1 MNTKTGLYG
10 IGLAL
15 ALALMGGCASQPKL
29 TQDQIMSQFPQVASL
44 DAALKSARTK
54 GSEMLAPES
63 YASANKSLETAIEA
77 AENNND
83 KEAEAEAAKG
93 LKIVNKLNRDTES
106 SREILSEV
114 MAARDRAYAAGVA
127 TLQKEKI
134 VALDADL
141 KKTATLVEDGK
152 VEKAKQT
159 RPGLMAAY
167 QQLELASLK
176 QGTVNLAKSAIA
188 NAKDQDADKYA
199 PVTLKRAEE
208 QMALATTILDADR
221 SQTEKAEIHA
231 KKAKWYADQSAGITE
246 TVKDFDRRDFTMED
260 VVLWHQQ
267 QLTVVNEPLGV
278 VLPFNQ
284 STDKAVNTL
293 RTAVSDLV
301 KDRAQLKASGE
312 KVGQQLAMTE
322 KERQAAIKK
331 EREDQQKFDM
341 VQAMFTA
348 DEANVYRQRQDVLI
362 SAHGFQFPSGQSEI
376 QTINFPLMNKITR
389 AIRNFPNA
397 RIEVLGHTDSLGDDV
412 RNQVLSNARAQKV
425 AKFLVELGGVSPDKV
440 MARGYG
446 ESRPVAT
453 NETREGRAENRRV
466 EIKIVNE

>member
-1 MNTKTGLYG
+1 MKTTTGLYG

-63 YASANKSLETAIEA
+63 YASANKSLKAAMDA

-127 TLQKEKI
+127 SLQKEKI

-159 RPGLMAAY
+159 RPSLIAAY

-188 NAKDQDADKYA
+188 NAKEQDADKYA

-278 VLPFNQ
+278 ELPFNQ

-322 KERQAAIKK
+322 KDRQAAIKK
-331 EREDQQKFDM
+331 EREDQQRFDM
-341 VQAMFTA
+341 VQAMFTV

-389 AIRNFPNA
+389 AIRIFPNA
-397 RIEVLGHTDSLGDDV
+397 RIEVFGHTDSLGDDV

>member
-1 MNTKTGLYG
+1 MKTTTGLYG

-63 YASANKSLETAIEA
+63 YASANKSLKAAVDA

-106 SREILSEV
+106 SREILSDV

-127 TLQKEKI
+127 SLQKEKI

-141 KKTATLVEDGK
+141 KNTATLVEDGK
-152 VEKAKQT
+152 IEKAKQT
-159 RPGLMAAY
+159 RPSLMAAY

-188 NAKDQDADKYA
+188 NAKEQGADKYA

-278 VLPFNQ
+278 ELPFNQ

-322 KERQAAIKK
+322 KDRQAAIKK

-341 VQAMFTA
+341 VQAMFTV

-376 QTINFPLMNKITR
+376 QTINFPLINKITR
-389 AIRNFPNA
+389 AIRIFPNA

-466 EIKIVNE
+466 EVKIVNE